1 MLQHTHLKLLKY
13 IEQNPSA
20 SQRDL
25 AKAVGVSVGK
35 VNYCVKALVEKGFV
49 KAANFGRSDHKLGY
63 LYLLTPSG
71 IEAKSNLTVSFL
83 KRKIAEHDSIAKEI
97 TKLKQDLSDMESLKA
112 ST

>member
-1 MLQHTHLKLLKY
+1 MLQHTHLKLLKH
-13 IEQNPSA
+13 IEQNPNA

-49 KAANFGRSDHKLGY
+49 KAGNFGRSDHKLGY

-71 IEAKSNLTVSFL
+71 IEAKANLTVNFL
-83 KRKIAEHDSIAKEI
+83 KRKIAEHEQLLGEI
-97 TKLKQDLSDMESLKA
+97 EQLKQDTRNTK
-112 ST
+112 